1 MSEAV
6 PHSWPLANPQP
17 MPHTPVSTVLRRT
30 RGGRSRAVPSR
41 STPDLPDAELVAR
54 CQAGNEAAWTLLVQ
68 RHEGLVYSTALSL
81 GLGEED
87 AADVFQ
93 QVWVQLHQ
101 SLPRL
106 RNPQGL
112 VRWLIVATRREGYRV
127 SVQRRRLASGVSR
140 DHLDP
145 SSLPDEM
152 VEGAQARQR
161 LESSLRR
168 LGEKCERLLRLL
180 FLSDAK
186 IPYDEIARSTGLAIG
201 SIGPIRSR
209 CLTRLRSLMEDR
221 T

>member
-6 PHSWPLANPQP
+6 PHSWPLANPHP
-17 MPHTPVSTVLRRT
+17 MPHTPVSSVLRRS
-30 RGGRSRAVPSR
+30 RGGRTRVVPRQPSE
-41 STPDLPDAELVAR
+41 LPDADLVAR
-54 CQAGNEAAWTLLVQ
+54 CQAGDETAWTQLVQ

-112 VRWLIVATRREGYRV
+112 VRWLIVATRREGYRI

-145 SSLPDEM
+145 STLPDEA

-161 LESSLRR
+161 LEASMRR

-186 IPYDEIARSTGLAIG
+186 IPYEEISRRTGLAIG

-209 CLTRLRSLMEDR
+209 CLTRLRTLMEDR
-221 T
+221 A

>member
-1 MSEAV
+1 VPPRPPSE
-6 PHSWPLANPQP
+6 
-17 MPHTPVSTVLRRT
+17 
-30 RGGRSRAVPSR
+30 
-41 STPDLPDAELVAR
+41 LPDADLVAR
-54 CQAGNEAAWTLLVQ
+54 CQAGDETAWTQLVQ

-93 QVWVQLHQ
+93 QVWIQLHQ

-112 VRWLIVATRREGYRV
+112 VRWLIVATRREGYRI
-127 SVQRRRLASGVSR
+127 SVQRRRLARGVSR

-145 SSLPDEM
+145 STLPDEE

-161 LESSLRR
+161 LEASLRR
-168 LGEKCERLLRLL
+168 LGRKCERLLRLL
-180 FLSDAK
+180 FLADAK
-186 IPYDEIARSTGLAIG
+186 VPYEEISRRTGLAVG

-209 CLTRLRSLMEDR
+209 CLTRLRTLMEER
-221 T
+221 